1 MRTTDPPL
9 PEAPAEVLETT
20 DPRQVK
26 ALAHP
31 LRNRILFA
39 LGPDGATVSQLA
51 KSLATNKGNV
61 AHHLAV
67 LEDAALV
74 RRGARRQ
81 VRGGTEQYFVRA
93 ARRLR
98 TPVGGRGGHTVAL
111 LQAVAEEVDASPTD
125 ALLTLR
131 RVRMTRAQA
140 AALSQHLERVVE
152 ELVEAGPREPN
163 HGVLVSVF
171 RAGTGQ
177 AG

>member
-152 ELVEAGPREPN
+152 DLVEAGPHEPN

-171 RAGTGQ
+171 RAG
-177 AG
+177 AR

>member
-1 MRTTDPPL
+1 VDRPDSPVD
-9 PEAPAEVLETT
+9 APAEVLQTT
-20 DPRQVK
+20 HPGQLK

-39 LGPDGATVSQLA
+39 LGPDGSTVSQLA
-51 KSLATNKGNV
+51 KTLSTNKGNV

-67 LEDAALV
+67 LEGAELV

-98 TPVGGRGGHTVAL
+98 TPGGSRAGHTAAL
-111 LQAVAEEVDASPTD
+111 LQAVAEEIVASPTD
-125 ALLTLR
+125 SLLTLR
-131 RVRMTRAQA
+131 RIRLTRAQA
-140 AALSQHLERVVE
+140 AALSQHLERLVE
-152 ELVEAGPREPN
+152 ELPEAGSREPD

-171 RAGTGQ
+171 RASPR
-177 AG
+177 

>member
-1 MRTTDPPL
+1 MTAIVA
-9 PEAPAEVLETT
+9 PEDTAAEVLETT
-20 DPRQVK
+20 DPRQLK

-51 KSLATNKGNV
+51 ATLSTNKGNV

-67 LEDAALV
+67 LEGAGLV
-74 RRGARRQ
+74 RRGPRRQ
-81 VRGGTEQYFVRA
+81 VRGGTEQYFLRA
-93 ARRLR
+93 ARRLK
-98 TPVGGRGGHTVAL
+98 TPGGSRAGHTAAL

-131 RVRMTRAQA
+131 RIRLTPARAA
-140 AALSQHLERVVE
+140 SLAQHLERLVE
-152 ELVEAGPREPN
+152 DLPEAGPREAD

-171 RAGTGQ
+171 RASPR
-177 AG
+177 

>member
-1 MRTTDPPL
+1 MDRPDSPVD
-9 PEAPAEVLETT
+9 APAEVLQTT
-20 DPRQVK
+20 DPRQLK

-39 LGPDGATVSQLA
+39 LGPDGSTVSQLA
-51 KSLATNKGNV
+51 KTLSTNKGNV

-67 LEDAALV
+67 LEGAELV

-98 TPVGGRGGHTVAL
+98 TPGGSRAGHTAAL
-111 LQAVAEEVDASPTD
+111 LQAVAEEIVASPTD
-125 ALLTLR
+125 SLLTLR
-131 RVRMTRAQA
+131 RIRLTRAQA
-140 AALSQHLERVVE
+140 AALSQHLERLVE
-152 ELVEAGPREPN
+152 ELPEAGSHEPD

-171 RAGTGQ
+171 RASPR
-177 AG
+177 